1 MTLKDLRK
9 QSGKTAAEVAAAL
22 GIARSTYSNYEQGI
36 RQIDLRLIIPL
47 AKYLEVNTEEV
58 IEAQLQSIDIG
69 SSD

>member
-9 QSGKTAAEVAAAL
+9 QSGKIAADVAAAL

-36 RQIDLRLIIPL
+36 RQIDVRLIIPL

-58 IEAQLQSIDIG
+58 IEAQLQSIDIR

>member
-9 QSGKTAAEVAAAL
+9 QSGKTAADVAAAL

-36 RQIDLRLIIPL
+36 RQIDVRLIIPL

-58 IEAQLQSIDIG
+58 IEAQLQSIDIR